1 MDTLTVA
8 LPVLEPLHE
17 RMLAGCFIRETY
29 YLVRG
34 ARYGEETRC
43 LNEAATAVARGREY
57 VSLTVTT
64 LGLAPL
70 AGACR
75 AAIADTYCDNQAIPA
90 LRAIAEACEAAL
102 AAREAA

>member
-34 ARYGEETRC
+34 ARWGEETRC
-43 LNEAATAVARGREY
+43 LNEAARAVERGREY

-64 LGLAPL
+64 LGLASL

-75 AAIADTYCDNQAIPA
+75 AAITETYRDNEAVPV
-90 LRAIAEACEAAL
+90 LRAIAEACELAL
-102 AAREAA
+102 ARRAA